1 MTWLSH
7 IDIEGCRKLHNLETF
22 VETGCYQGDGI
33 NFARFS
39 GYNDIYSCDIGE
51 HFVNQCRDLY
61 PYAKIQNSDSITF
74 LTELLPTLESKTLFW
89 LDSHFPSLYG
99 TDDTAEEK
107 RLPLIDEIKLI
118 KELKP
123 SYIHDVIVCDDMR
136 NFKSSD
142 NPRYRQGELEP
153 QFELEVDWYGFIAL
167 LSDTHN
173 QYLMQEHD
181 GVMIFTPKS

>member
-7 IDIEGCRKLHNLETF
+7 IDIKGCREIYNLETF
-22 VETGCYQGDGI
+22 VETGSYEGAGI
-33 NFARFS
+33 GYAKAC

-51 HFVNQCRDLY
+51 NYVIQCREKF
-61 PYAKIQNSDSITF
+61 PTARICHSDSLAF
-74 LTELLPTLESKTLFW
+74 LTDLLPTLDTKCLFW
-89 LDSHFPSLYG
+89 LDAHFPGLYG
-99 TDDTAEEK
+99 TDNDLELH

-123 SYIHDVIVCDDMR
+123 SYIHDVIICDDMR
-136 NFKSSD
+136 NFKSPD
-142 NPRYRQGELEP
+142 NPRYRQGELDP

-173 QYLMQEHD
+173 HYLMQEHD
-181 GVMIFTPKS
+181 GDMIFTPKQ